1 MERFIRINELMS
13 ITGLAKST
21 VWLWVKQGRLPAGRK
36 LSPRVT
42 VWLESEITA
51 YIAKVA

>member
-42 VWLESEITA
+42 VWYESEIITFMGKA
-51 YIAKVA
+51 A